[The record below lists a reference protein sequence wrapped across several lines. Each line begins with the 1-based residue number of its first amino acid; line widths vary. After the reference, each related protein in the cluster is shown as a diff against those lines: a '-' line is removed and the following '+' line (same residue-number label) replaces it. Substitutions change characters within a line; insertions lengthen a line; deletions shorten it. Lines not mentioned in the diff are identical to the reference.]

1 MTHMEFWTCDR
12 CGKNTKDDKQL
23 DIFTI
28 RATPIVQVAAAA
40 AAAATEAARP
50 PPLLTKD
57 FELCVGCLRDLLDK
71 WGAKFIE

>member
-1 MTHMEFWTCDR
+1 MEFWTCDR

-28 RATPIVQVAAAA
+28 RATPIVHVAAAVA
-40 AAAATEAARP
+40 AAAATEARP

-57 FELCVGCLRDLLDK
+57 FELCAGCLRHFLGE